1 MSHRVEIALKRVRI
15 SFPHLFIPRAAV
27 PGGSEKYGASF
38 WLGADDT
45 DQLALIR
52 DAVKEI
58 AKVDFKGKKP
68 KKVAVS
74 KGEEKYPEDEQ
85 YEGITIVN
93 AYNWSRPVV
102 VDHARVALDANPD
115 GQCDLIYPGCYV
127 NASLTAYSYKVAGG
141 GIAFGLEGVQWVSE
155 GDRLDNRGNAKSMF
169 DEVEAD
175 EEEFDGAEDEDEAED
190 GDEDDYNW

>member
-1 MSHRVEIALKRVRI
+1 MSHRVEVALKRVRI

-38 WLGADDT
+38 WLGPDDA
-45 DQLALIR
+45 DQLKLIK

-58 AKVDFKGKKP
+58 SKVDFKGKKP
-68 KKVAVS
+68 GKVAVA
-74 KGEEKYPEDEQ
+74 KGEDKYPEDEQ

-141 GIAFGLEGVQWVSE
+141 GIAFGLEGVQWVSG
-155 GDRLDNRGNAKSMF
+155 GDRLDSRGSASSMF
-169 DEVEAD
+169 EVEEAELEEVELEAD
-175 EEEFDGAEDEDEAED
+175 EDE
-190 GDEDDYNW
+190 GDDYDW